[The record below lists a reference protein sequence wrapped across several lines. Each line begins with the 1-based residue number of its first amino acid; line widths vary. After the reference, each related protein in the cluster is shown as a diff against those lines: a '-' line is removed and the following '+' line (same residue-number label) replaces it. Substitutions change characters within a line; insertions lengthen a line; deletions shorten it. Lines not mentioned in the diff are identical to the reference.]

1 MNTSQVNV
9 DHHDGIIFQK
19 VEADS
24 GITYMAI
31 NPEEVTVLDRSL
43 LVRHGRPE
51 TGRCGYYP
59 LYLLLESEAFR
70 FRKAASLGKRP
81 PKLEWVEKTR
91 KQLADAGVAIL
102 LH

>member
-9 DHHDGIIFQK
+9 DHHDGLIFQK
-19 VEADS
+19 VEADT

-31 NPEEVTVLDRSL
+31 DPEEVTAPDRSL

-59 LYLLLESEAFR
+59 LYLLLESDAFR

-81 PKLEWVEKTR
+81 PKPEWVEKTR
-91 KQLADAGVAIL
+91 RQLHEAGITFM
-102 LH
+102 